1 MAGSRPVPG
10 EPVTYYGTCPP
21 DWSAGVLH
29 VGHEQCLP
37 GHAWQG
43 VRDHY
48 LLHYVCD
55 GRGEVRAGSR
65 RLSLGPGDA
74 FLFAPGDYLHY
85 RADDE
90 DPWYY
95 IWVGFRGL
103 HAHELVAP
111 LGTSGRAPALRL
123 SYSHEVRGTLE
134 RMLSVL
140 RERDVGNGLEITGL
154 LYELFALLA
163 RAREASSAPARPVR
177 TTAVDLVEEARRF
190 VQQNYQREI
199 DVGDV
204 IRHIGIDR
212 SHFSRVFRESE
223 GVSLRSYLIS
233 TRMDRAMRLLAETD
247 LAVRAVASSVGYRT
261 YESFERRFRD
271 YFGRSP
277 SQARSR
283 SESGSPRSRRR
294 PSDSRSMP

>member
-1 MAGSRPVPG
+1 M
-10 EPVTYYGTCPP
+10 TYYGTCPP
-21 DWSAGVLH
+21 DWSAGVLD
-29 VGHEQCLP
+29 VGHEQCRP
-37 GHAWQG
+37 GHSWRG
-43 VRDHY
+43 VRDHF

-55 GRGEVRAGSR
+55 GRGEVRVGSR
-65 RLSLGPGDA
+65 RIPLARGDA

-103 HAHELVAP
+103 HADALVAP
-111 LGTSGRAPALRL
+111 LETSGRAPVL
-123 SYSHEVRGTLE
+123 SMPYSPEVRETLE

-140 RERDVGNGLEITGL
+140 RERKAGSSLEITGL

-163 RAREASSAPARPVR
+163 RVHADSPSGGRPVR
-177 TTAVDLVEEARRF
+177 TTAVDLVEEAKRF

-212 SHFSRVFRESE
+212 SHFSRVFRETE
-223 GVSLRSYLIS
+223 GISLRDYLIG
-233 TRMDRAMRLLAETD
+233 TRMERAMRLLTETD
-247 LAVRAVASSVGYRT
+247 LAVRAVAASVGYGT

-271 YFGRSP
+271 RFETSP
-277 SQARSR
+277 SQARR
-283 SESGSPRSRRR
+283 ARRG
-294 PSDSRSMP
+294 

>member
-1 MAGSRPVPG
+1 
-10 EPVTYYGTCPP
+10 
-21 DWSAGVLH
+21 
-29 VGHEQCLP
+29 
-37 GHAWQG
+37 
-43 VRDHY
+43 
-48 LLHYVCD
+48 
-55 GRGEVRAGSR
+55 
-65 RLSLGPGDA
+65 
-74 FLFAPGDYLHY
+74 
-85 RADDE
+85 
-90 DPWYY
+90 
-95 IWVGFRGL
+95 
-103 HAHELVAP
+103 HELVAP
-111 LGTSGRAPALRL
+111 LGTSDRAPALRL
-123 SYSHEVRGTLE
+123 PYSREVRGTLE

-140 RERDVGNGLEITGL
+140 RRRDVANGLEITGL

-163 RAREASSAPARPVR
+163 RAREASSTPARPVR

-199 DVGDV
+199 DVADV

-212 SHFSRVFRESE
+212 SHFSRVFRERE

-233 TRMDRAMRLLAETD
+233 TRMERAMRLLAETD

-283 SESGSPRSRRR
+283 SESDSPRSRRR